1 MGRKKLEQL
10 IHYKNIDELKASADK
25 GCHFCTHLWCVAE
38 YERSEGRHNPSKSKI
53 TAADGKPVR
62 IVLQISMSV
71 EGTGKYENVNINIE
85 VDREVGV
92 PFKMNGRCGLSLKF
106 FPPIEVDE
114 DSQDEDAQDKDAQD
128 KDAQDEDAQ
137 DEGSQDVKWGN
148 LEEHGHDA
156 QDSVS
161 TASEASFDLAR
172 HWLGSCIKD
181 HEACREECNSTSIIP
196 SRLIDV
202 GSPPEYDLVR
212 LRSRGEFD
220 DKPEY
225 LTLSHCWGGATIL
238 RLLESNTELFF
249 RSIPTEQLPKT
260 FNDAITITRRLGYRY
275 LWIDSICI
283 VSRFLG
289 TK

>member
-1 MGRKKLEQL
+1 MGRKKLEQFM
-10 IHYKNIDELKASADK
+10 HYKNMGELRASANG

-38 YERSEGRHNPSKSKI
+38 YERLEGRHNSSKSNI
-53 TAADGKPVR
+53 TASDGKPVG

-92 PFKMNGRCGLSLKF
+92 PFKTNGRCVLSLKF

-114 DSQDEDAQDKDAQD
+114 DSHDEHP
-128 KDAQDEDAQ
+128 Q
-137 DEGSQDVKWGN
+137 DEGSQDEDSQDVKWEKP
-148 LEEHGHDA
+148 EEHGHEA

-181 HEACREECNSTSIIP
+181 HGACREECNSTSIIP

-212 LRSRGEFD
+212 LRSREEFD

-238 RLLESNTELFF
+238 RLLEENKKLFF

-260 FNDAITITRRLGYRY
+260 FSDAITITRRLGYQ
-275 LWIDSICI
+275 
-283 VSRFLG
+283 
-289 TK
+289 